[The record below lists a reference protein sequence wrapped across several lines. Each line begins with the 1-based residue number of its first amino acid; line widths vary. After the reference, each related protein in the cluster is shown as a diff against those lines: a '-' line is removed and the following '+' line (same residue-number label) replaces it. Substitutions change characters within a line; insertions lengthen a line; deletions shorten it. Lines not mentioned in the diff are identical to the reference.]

1 MEDTI
6 DYSQYTFR
14 ELVEASTTLDSEQ
27 YPDRAEQL
35 QSLIAQHPD
44 NPANQIEKASD
55 GRKVNVNFH
64 GDGKEFFNIWIVNI
78 LLTIVTLGIYSAWA
92 TVRTN
97 RYFYSNTEVDGRR
110 LYYLADPIK
119 ILKGRVVAVVLFTL
133 VYLLNIF
140 DPLFGLVAMGV
151 LVFLAPLF
159 ICMSLRFKLRM
170 TAYRNVTFNFSGQ
183 YARAFVLFILL
194 PIASVFTLYLLFPW
208 VLKKIDEFIYSNASY
223 GNKPLVTNISAK
235 EYYLASLVS
244 AAVGMGLFFVF
255 AIVSALVMGGGM
267 AAFGDSADFNE
278 STGALI
284 FATLGYVFFVVGYVS
299 IVLTASSLYETWIRN
314 HVYNNT
320 SIQDVCDF
328 HSTLSTMDLVLLRL
342 SNFLLIVCTLGL
354 AVPWTKVR
362 TARFFSQV
370 TSVTIL
376 AGADEVIDERGQ
388 SSALG
393 EEVADVFDFDIGIA

>member
-110 LYYLADPIK
+110 LSYLADPIK

-183 YARAFVLFILL
+183 YARAFVLFYLTTHCQCFYALL
-194 PIASVFTLYLLFPW
+194 TFSLGTQ
-208 VLKKIDEFIYSNASY
+208 
-223 GNKPLVTNISAK
+223 TN
-235 EYYLASLVS
+235 
-244 AAVGMGLFFVF
+244 
-255 AIVSALVMGGGM
+255 
-267 AAFGDSADFNE
+267 
-278 STGALI
+278 
-284 FATLGYVFFVVGYVS
+284 
-299 IVLTASSLYETWIRN
+299 R
-314 HVYNNT
+314 
-320 SIQDVCDF
+320 
-328 HSTLSTMDLVLLRL
+328 
-342 SNFLLIVCTLGL
+342 
-354 AVPWTKVR
+354 
-362 TARFFSQV
+362 
-370 TSVTIL
+370 
-376 AGADEVIDERGQ
+376 
-388 SSALG
+388 
-393 EEVADVFDFDIGIA
+393 